1 MGVYVGW
8 IMTTPEVPDV
18 PSLPGRPPPGQ
29 AEPVDRIRFAAY
41 ELFCARGVR
50 PVGINEIIE
59 RSGVAKSTFYRHF
72 KSKDELVLAV
82 LALRDQIWSADL
94 VAEARRSGATPE
106 EQLLAVFDLFSV
118 WFSRGDF
125 ESNTFINVLLE
136 MGPEHSL
143 GRACIGYLE
152 RIRGHIR
159 LLAEEAGLERPDD
172 FARAWHILM
181 KGAVIAAAEGDVL
194 AAGRA
199 QEMAGWLIGHHR
211 PAPGTVG
218 GPTSPA
224 A

>member
-1 MGVYVGW
+1 
-8 IMTTPEVPDV
+8 MTTPEAPDV
-18 PSLPGRPPPGQ
+18 PKPPGDPLAGR
-29 AEPVDRIRFAAY
+29 AEPVDRLLYTAY
-41 ELFCARGVR
+41 ELFCHRGIR
-50 PVGINEIIE
+50 QVGINELIDA
-59 RSGVAKSTFYRHF
+59 SGISKATFYRHF

-82 LALRDQIWSADL
+82 LDLRDQIWSEAL
-94 VAEARRSGATPE
+94 IAEARRRGASPD
-106 EQLLAVFDLFSV
+106 EQLLAVFDLFGA

-143 GRACIGYLE
+143 GRACIDYLA

-159 LLAEEAGLERPDD
+159 LLAEEAGLERHDE

-199 QEMAGWLIGHHR
+199 KEMAGWLIENHR
-211 PAPGTVG
+211 PAAPAG
-218 GPTSPA
+218 GPTSSTA
-224 A
+224 